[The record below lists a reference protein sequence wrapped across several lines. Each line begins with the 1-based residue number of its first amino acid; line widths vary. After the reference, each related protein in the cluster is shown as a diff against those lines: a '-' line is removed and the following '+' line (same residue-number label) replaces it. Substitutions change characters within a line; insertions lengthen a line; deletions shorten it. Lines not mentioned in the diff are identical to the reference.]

1 MMNRRQNQMCNN
13 ITRQQQCRAQHMAAK
28 SPMTGGR
35 MRAEEDAPPVV
46 GKTVIFDE
54 TTKVCR
60 PFTDKEILI
69 DGLMGGTYATLDACV
84 NDNILTLDAT
94 MTEGCNCKPSNTYG
108 GSMTGLRCM
117 ASQPVCYQKA
127 LDSSAK
133 ALDASNKQVISS
145 NKALADSKAN
155 EGCSK
160 DERKKL
166 TMWYWVIILI
176 AVAILIGLAVV
187 FWHFNKKL
195 QNEIKL
201 YKPPPPPS
209 LPGTSLPGINQ

>member
-1 MMNRRQNQMCNN
+1 MNRRQNQMCNN
-13 ITRQQQCRAQHMAAK
+13 ITRQQQCRANHMAAK

-35 MRAEEDAPPVV
+35 MRAGEDAPVV

-60 PFTDKEILI
+60 PFTDN
-69 DGLMGGTYATLDACV
+69 DQGLQYATLDACV

-94 MTEGCNCKPSNTYG
+94 MTEGCNCKSSNTYG

-127 LDSSAK
+127 LD
-133 ALDASNKQVISS
+133 ASNKQVISS
-145 NKALADSKAN
+145 NKALADSKAK

-160 DERKKL
+160 DEQKKL
-166 TMWYWVIILI
+166 KMYYWIIIGI
-176 AVAILIGLAVV
+176 AGFLLIGLALLS
-187 FWHFNKKL
+187 WHFNKKL
-195 QNEIKL
+195 KNQINL
-201 YKPPPPPS
+201 LKPQPPLSEVTSSQGPP
-209 LPGTSLPGINQ
+209 Q